1 MLKSFHF
8 FVRLSSNGI
17 DLVLDL
23 ALYKEDQAKAYNNT
37 TPFIHLFLHTF
48 THLMFILSLSTFRKY
63 IYLAAHIFKHL
74 FLRFFYVISYT
85 LTTPFHILT
94 RPLQH
99 YKTPSQHTTTHLK
112 FYCFATHKHISILF
126 STSLIKSH
134 ILESNTSYHYN
145 LSSSSNNIHLPS
157 YISLIHLTNYISHK
171 VSICVSHIY
180 YKPISLQIP
189 TLITHTNYKYYIPQN
204 IYILYHLYIS
214 LEISNTH
221 TKALLLEGTNTS
233 YKISS
238 HGRHK
243 PMLQK
248 SFPWKAIL
256 FIISQYLKEHYQ
268 GEINL
273 SA

>member
-1 MLKSFHF
+1 MTKNQNQLKKLYFFLLKSFHF
-8 FVRLSSNGI
+8 FVRLSSSGI

-99 YKTPSQHTTTHLK
+99 YKTPSQHTTTLLK

-134 ILESNTSYHYN
+134 ILESNTNHDYN
-145 LSSSSNNIHLPS
+145 LSSSSNIIPLPS
-157 YISLIHLTNYISHK
+157 YISLIHLTKYISHK
-171 VSICVSHIY
+171 IPIHISH
-180 YKPISLQIP
+180 
-189 TLITHTNYKYYIPQN
+189 
-204 IYILYHLYIS
+204 
-214 LEISNTH
+214 
-221 TKALLLEGTNTS
+221 TS
-233 YKISS
+233 YKLHLSQIIHIYLSHILQTHLSS
-238 HGRHK
+238 STHTYYPYK
-243 PMLQK
+243 LQ
-248 SFPWKAIL
+248 IL
-256 FIISQYLKEHYQ
+256 HPTNHLYLLPSPYFSRDIKHSY
-268 GEINL
+268 
-273 SA
+273 